1 MTDIQAVHEYHTPTR
16 ARRSRVRALVV
27 VGALATAV
35 GTLALPSG
43 PAAAAPNGAAP
54 KAIGLVAA
62 SPRAEDPAAALAAE
76 SLQLLERWRA
86 SGSSN
91 DAAMFTAK
99 RDSLAATIAERLE
112 LDEAAMRTAWAGA
125 DLEHQRALLAALSQ
139 LGVPYR
145 RNTSKPG
152 EGFDCSGLTTYAWA
166 QAGFSLQRNSGAQ
179 IRAAGAREVDT
190 AQAGDLIQY
199 PGHVMM
205 WLGVDMA
212 IVHAPQRGRTVEVDV
227 LKRRSVRFGDPTE

>member
-1 MTDIQAVHEYHTPTR
+1 MTDIQAAPHSYTARR
-16 ARRSRVRALVV
+16 ARGVRALIVT
-27 VGALATAV
+27 GALATAI
-35 GTLALPSG
+35 GTLALPG
-43 PAAAAPNGAAP
+43 AHVAAAPAP
-54 KAIGLVAA
+54 ARLTTA
-62 SPRAEDPAAALAAE
+62 SPRLDDPAAVAAAE
-76 SLQLLERWRA
+76 TLSLLERWRA
-86 SGSSN
+86 SGASS
-91 DAAMFTAK
+91 DAAVYAAK

-112 LDEAAMRTAWAGA
+112 LDGTEMRQAWAAA
-125 DLEHQRALLAALSQ
+125 DLQHQRAVLAALSQ

-179 IRAAGAREVDT
+179 IRAAGPRDHDS

>member
-1 MTDIQAVHEYHTPTR
+1 MTDIQAAPVTTRSSR
-16 ARRSRVRALVV
+16 ARRVRALLLA
-27 VGALATAV
+27 GGLATAV
-35 GTLALPSG
+35 GALALPGG
-43 PAAAAPNGAAP
+43 PAAAAPAPAA
-54 KAIGLVAA
+54 VAA
-62 SPRAEDPAAALAAE
+62 VPRADDPAAVAAAEALA
-76 SLQLLERWRA
+76 LLERWRA
-86 SGSSN
+86 SSVGN
-91 DAAMFTAK
+91 DAAVYAAK
-99 RDSLAATIAERLE
+99 RDSLASTIAERLE
-112 LDEAAMRTAWAGA
+112 LDPGAMRQAWADA

-179 IRAAGAREVDT
+179 IRAAGPRDPET